1 MAIDFASWRRRA
13 KPVTESARTIPRWER
28 AMPPVPAS
36 YLSLY
41 KYLEHRYASTV
52 VLTFDDIEALLGFPL
67 PAAASTEDGWW
78 LAAAI
83 PPPPSAAWTEARR
96 TAVPNLR
103 ARTVAFERR
112 LDARA

>member
-1 MAIDFASWRRRA
+1 MVIDFALWRRHT
-13 KPVTESARTIPRWER
+13 KPVAASARTIPRWER
-28 AMPPVPAS
+28 AAPPVPAS

-41 KYLEHRYASTV
+41 QYLEHRYASMV

-67 PAAASTEDGWW
+67 PASARTEEDWW
-78 LAAAI
+78 LAAPI
-83 PPPPSAAWTEARR
+83 PAHASAAWTAAGR

>member
-13 KPVTESARTIPRWER
+13 KRAAKPPRAIPRWER
-28 AMPPVPAS
+28 AAPQVPAP

-41 KYLEHRYASTV
+41 EYLEHRYASVV
-52 VLTFDDIEALLGFPL
+52 VLRFDDIEALLGFPL
-67 PAAASTEDGWW
+67 PASASTEEDWW

-83 PPPPSAAWTEARR
+83 PPPPSAAWTEAGR